1 MIVPDPPEGELI
13 RGGPR
18 CGTCGWPIEK
28 VIFAGHFG
36 EFTAPLCTNRNCPN
50 SQLKPVRP

>member
-13 RGGPR
+13 RGPR
-18 CGTCGWPIEK
+18 CGTCGWPIQK
-28 VIFAGHFG
+28 VTFAGHFG